1 MMAELNHW
9 WPLLGIA
16 MMRPLGIMLIMPLF
30 NSAMLGGAL
39 IRNAL
44 ALMAALPALPQL
56 AALVL
61 PSPLQAPLH
70 YGGLLLGELVLGL
83 LLGFSAALPLWA
95 LNMAGFIIDTM
106 RGASIAVLFN
116 PLLGEQSS
124 PMGVLFSQLV
134 GVLFIVGGGFH
145 ALLAALFSSYG
156 DLPPGQYWLW
166 GRGFIPLLMH
176 LWHLLY
182 TLALSF
188 SMPAMV
194 MMVLVD
200 LALGFINRSVQQLNV
215 FTLSMP
221 IKSAMVLLMLII
233 SLPFALDGVQALFTR
248 FDGGLLRQ
256 LAEAL

>member
-156 DLPPGQYWLW
+156 DLPPGSMAV

>member
-56 AALVL
+56 AAWSCPALCRHRCTMG
-61 PSPLQAPLH
+61 AAA
-70 YGGLLLGELVLGL
+70 GELALGL

-156 DLPPGQYWLW
+156 DLPPGQYWQW

-182 TLALSF
+182 ALALSF

-221 IKSAMVLLMLII
+221 IKSAIVLLMLII

-256 LAEAL
+256 LAEVLW